1 MKSKSCSVG
10 VMAHVDAGKTT
21 LSECMLYHTGIIK
34 EMGRVDH
41 MNTYLDTDEIEKQRG
56 ITIYSKEAKMVIGD
70 KEIYLIDTPGHVDF
84 SSEMERSLSVLDYAI
99 LVISGADGVQA
110 HTGTLW
116 RLFELYNIPVFI
128 FVNKMDQPDVS
139 KEWVMKDIEKLCGSG
154 AVDFS
159 EVAHSISDEAT
170 GKMDISEETKEAIA
184 MCDEQMLDKYMETGE
199 VSDEDIANAIANR
212 QLFPCFFGS
221 ALKDEGVVEFM
232 EAFAKYTKEKDYGDE
247 FSAKVYKILRDEQGT
262 RLTYMKILGGTLKVK
277 SFIEYND
284 NEDGEKVDQIRI
296 YSGDKYKTVNEVG
309 AGAVCTVT
317 GLTKTFAGQVL
328 GVGSDEVV
336 ANPVLEPVLRY
347 RLVLPEG
354 CDVFVM
360 LKNMKQLEEEEPQLK
375 VEWNEAHYEIYVKV
389 MGAVYLEVLKSV
401 IYDRFGVEVTFDSG
415 NVVYKETIT
424 DRVYGVGHYEP
435 LKHYAEVHLILEP
448 GEVGSGIV
456 VENEAIDDELDKN
469 WQRLIITHILE
480 KKHIGVLTGS
490 EITDIKITL
499 VAGRAHKKHTEGG
512 DFRQATYRAIRQGL
526 KQAETKLL
534 EPYYKFKMEMPSEC
548 LGRAMTD
555 IQRMNGR
562 FLDPVMDGEGVTL
575 EGYAPV
581 SLMSDYS
588 QEFTAYTR
596 GRGRFF
602 CEISGYEECHNQEE
616 VVESIGYDSES
627 DAANPTGSMFCAHGA
642 GFYVPWD
649 EVHNMM
655 HLESRFN
662 GKKEAYETMT
672 VKRANV
678 TAATDEELK
687 SIFEKTYRGS
697 DFDIINNPYRNKKR
711 STYAVKPSDYKYKG
725 KKEPDEECLLV
736 DGYNIIFAWDELKDL
751 ANVNLDGA
759 RAKLQDILCNYQGY
773 KKCHLIVV
781 FDAYKVK
788 GNKGSIEKF
797 GDIFVVYT
805 KEAETADAY
814 IEKTVKEMGKK
825 YRVTVATS
833 DRLEQM
839 IVVGEGA
846 HRLSAR
852 DFYAEVERV
861 NESIREHL

>member
-1 MKSKSCSVG
+1 MVIG

-21 LSECMLYHTGIIK
+21 LSEGILYHAGVIK

-41 MNTYLDTDEIEKQRG
+41 KNTFLDTDDIEKQRG
-56 ITIYSKEAKMVIGD
+56 ITIYSKEAKFNLGE

-84 SSEMERSLSVLDYAI
+84 SPEMERSLSVLDYAI
-99 LVISGADGVQA
+99 LVISGTDGVQA

-116 RLFELYNIPVFI
+116 RLFALYNIPVFV
-128 FVNKMDQPDVS
+128 FVNKMDQPDVN
-139 KEWVMKDIEKLCGSG
+139 KEWVLKDIEKLCGSG
-154 AVDFS
+154 AVDFTDM
-159 EVAHSISDEAT
+159 ANEA
-170 GKMDISEETKEAIA
+170 TKEAIA
-184 MCDEQMLDKYMETGE
+184 MCDEEMLDKYMENGE
-199 VSDEDIANAIANR
+199 VFEGDIVEAIVNR
-212 QLFPCFFGS
+212 QIFPCFFGS
-221 ALKDEGVVEFM
+221 ALKDDGITEFM
-232 EAFAKYTKEKDYGDE
+232 EGFARYSKEKVYRNE
-247 FSAKVYKILRDEQGT
+247 FSAKVYKILRDDQGT
-262 RLTYMKILGGTLKVK
+262 RLTFLKITGGALKVK
-277 SFIEYND
+277 TLIEYD
-284 NEDGEKVDQIRI
+284 DVSEKIDQIRI
-296 YSGDKYKTVNEVG
+296 YSGDKYSAINEIH

-328 GVGSDEVV
+328 GNGELENAS
-336 ANPVLEPVLRY
+336 NPVLEPVLRY

-375 VEWNEAHYEIYVKV
+375 VEWNEQHYEIYVKV

-401 IYDRFGVEVTFDSG
+401 IYDRFDVEVSFDRG
-415 NVVYKETIT
+415 NVVYKETIE
-424 DRVYGVGHYEP
+424 DKVYGVGHYEP

-448 GEVGSGIV
+448 GEEGSGIV
-456 VENEAIDDELDKN
+456 VDNQAIEDELDKN
-469 WQRLIITHILE
+469 WQRLILTHIME
-480 KKHIGVLTGS
+480 KKHLGVLTGS

-526 KQAETKLL
+526 KQAKSKVL
-534 EPYYKFKMEMPSEC
+534 EPYYKFKMEMPADC

-555 IQRMNGR
+555 VQKMNGR
-562 FLDPVMDGEGVTL
+562 FNDPIMEGENVTL
-575 EGYAPV
+575 EGFAPV
-581 SLMSDYS
+581 SLMGDYQQS
-588 QEFTAYTR
+588 FVAYTR
-596 GRGRFF
+596 GKGRFF
-602 CEISGYEECHNQEE
+602 CEISGYEQCHNPEE
-616 VVESIGYDSES
+616 VIENIGYDSES
-627 DAANPTGSMFCAHGA
+627 DVANPTGSMFCAHGA
-642 GFYVPWD
+642 GYYVPWD
-649 EVHNMM
+649 QVHEMM

-662 GKKEAYETMT
+662 GKREAYETMT
-672 VKRANV
+672 VKKANV

-687 SIFEKTYRGS
+687 AIFEKTYRNS
-697 DFDIINNPYRNKKR
+697 DFDIINNPYRRKSV
-711 STYAVKPSDYKYKG
+711 STVKASDYKYKG

-736 DGYNIIFAWDELKDL
+736 DGYNIIFAWDELKEL

-759 RAKLQDILCNYQGY
+759 RGALQDILSNYQGY

-788 GNKGSIEKF
+788 GNKGSIEKYN
-797 GDIFVVYT
+797 DIYVVYT

-861 NESIREHL
+861 NESIRSHL

>member
-1 MKSKSCSVG
+1 MVIG

-21 LSECMLYHTGIIK
+21 LSESILYHAGVIK
-34 EMGRVDH
+34 EMGRVDRG
-41 MNTYLDTDEIEKQRG
+41 NTFLDTDDVEKQRG
-56 ITIYSKEAKMVIGD
+56 ITIYSKEAKLTIND

-84 SSEMERSLSVLDYAI
+84 SPEMERSLSVLDYAI
-99 LVISGADGVQA
+99 LIISGTDGVQA

-116 RLFELYNIPVFI
+116 RLFALYNIPVFV
-128 FVNKMDQPDVS
+128 FVNKMDQPDVD
-139 KEWVMKDIEKLCGSG
+139 KTLIMKDIEKLCGSG
-154 AVDFS
+154 AVDFT
-159 EVAHSISDEAT
+159 ELT
-170 GKMDISEETKEAIA
+170 SEEVKEAIA
-184 MCDEQMLDKYMETGE
+184 MCDEEMLDKYMETGE
-199 VSDEDIANAIANR
+199 VCEDDIVNAISNR
-212 QLFPCFFGS
+212 QIFPCFFGS
-221 ALKDEGVVEFM
+221 ALKDIGVVEFM
-232 EAFAKYTKEKDYGDE
+232 DAFAGFTKEKSYRDE
-247 FSAKVYKILRDEQGT
+247 FSAKVYKIIRDEQGK
-262 RLTYMKILGGTLKVK
+262 RLTYLKVLGGTLKVK
-277 SFIEYND
+277 SIIEY
-284 NEDGEKVDQIRI
+284 GESCEAEKIDQIRV
-296 YSGDKYKTVNEVG
+296 YSGDKFKAVNEIE
-309 AGAVCTVT
+309 AGVVCTVT
-317 GLTKTFAGQVL
+317 GLNNTFAGQVL
-328 GVGSDEVV
+328 GVGSDN
-336 ANPVLEPVLRY
+336 ATTAPVLEPVLRY
-347 RLVLPEG
+347 RLVLPAD

-375 VEWNEAHYEIYVKV
+375 VEWNEEHYEIYVKV

-401 IYDRFGVEVTFDSG
+401 IYDRFGVEVSFDSG

-424 DRVYGVGHYEP
+424 NRVYGVGHYEP

-448 GEVGSGIV
+448 GDVGSGIV
-456 VENEAIDDELDKN
+456 VENKAVEDELDKN

-480 KKHIGVLTGS
+480 KKHLGVLTGS

-526 KQAETKLL
+526 KQAESKLL
-534 EPYYKFKMEMPSEC
+534 EPYYKFKMEMPSES

-555 IQRMNGR
+555 IQKMNGR
-562 FLDPVMDGEGVTL
+562 FSDPIMDGEGVIL

-581 SLMSDYS
+581 SLMGDYS
-588 QEFTAYTR
+588 QEFAAYTR
-596 GRGRFF
+596 GKGRFF
-602 CEISGYEECHNQEE
+602 CEISGYEECHNPME
-616 VVESIGYDSES
+616 VIESIGYDSES
-627 DAANPTGSMFCAHGA
+627 DVANPTGSMFCAHGA

-649 EVHNMM
+649 QVYEMM

-672 VKRANV
+672 VKKANV

-687 SIFEKTYRGS
+687 AIFEKTYRNS
-697 DFDIINNPYRNKKR
+697 DFDIINNPYRNKRR
-711 STYAVKPSDYKYKG
+711 SENDVRPSDYKYKG
-725 KKEPDEECLLV
+725 KKEPEEECLLV
-736 DGYNIIFAWDELKDL
+736 DGYNIIFAWDELKEL

-788 GNKGSIEKF
+788 GNRGSIEKY

-852 DFYAEVERV
+852 DFYGEVCRV
-861 NESIREHL
+861 NEEIRGKLEL

>member
-1 MKSKSCSVG
+1 
-10 VMAHVDAGKTT
+10 
-21 LSECMLYHTGIIK
+21 ML
-34 EMGRVDH
+34 
-41 MNTYLDTDEIEKQRG
+41 
-56 ITIYSKEAKMVIGD
+56 
-70 KEIYLIDTPGHVDF
+70 
-84 SSEMERSLSVLDYAI
+84 
-99 LVISGADGVQA
+99 
-110 HTGTLW
+110 
-116 RLFELYNIPVFI
+116 
-128 FVNKMDQPDVS
+128 
-139 KEWVMKDIEKLCGSG
+139 
-154 AVDFS
+154 
-159 EVAHSISDEAT
+159 
-170 GKMDISEETKEAIA
+170 ET
-184 MCDEQMLDKYMETGE
+184 
-199 VSDEDIANAIANR
+199 
-212 QLFPCFFGS
+212 
-221 ALKDEGVVEFM
+221 
-232 EAFAKYTKEKDYGDE
+232 
-247 FSAKVYKILRDEQGT
+247 
-262 RLTYMKILGGTLKVK
+262 
-277 SFIEYND
+277 
-284 NEDGEKVDQIRI
+284 
-296 YSGDKYKTVNEVG
+296 
-309 AGAVCTVT
+309 
-317 GLTKTFAGQVL
+317 
-328 GVGSDEVV
+328 
-336 ANPVLEPVLRY
+336 NPVLEPVLRY
-347 RLVLPEG
+347 RLVLPKDQ
-354 CDVFVM
+354 DVFVM

-375 VEWNEAHYEIYVKV
+375 VEWNEEHYEIYVKV

-401 IYDRFGVEVTFDSG
+401 IYDRFGVNVDFDMG

-448 GEVGSGIV
+448 GELGSGVV
-456 VENEAIDDELDKN
+456 VENKAIEDELDKN

-526 KQAETKLL
+526 KQANTKLL
-534 EPYYKFKMEMPSEC
+534 EPYYKFKMEMPSEN

-562 FLDPVMDGEGVTL
+562 FSEPVMEADGVIL
-575 EGYAPV
+575 EVYAPV
-581 SLMSDYS
+581 SLMGDYS

-596 GRGRFF
+596 GKGRFF
-602 CEISGYEECHNQEE
+602 CEISGYEECHNQVE
-616 VVESIGYDSES
+616 VVENIGYDSES
-627 DAANPTGSMFCAHGA
+627 DVANPTGSMFCAHGA

-649 EVHNMM
+649 EVHEMM

-672 VKRANV
+672 VKKANV

-687 SIFEKTYRGS
+687 AIFEKTYRNS
-697 DFDIINNPYRNKKR
+697 DFDIINNPYRNKR
-711 STYAVKPSDYKYKG
+711 RFENDVRPSDFKYKG
-725 KKEPDEECLLV
+725 KKEPSEECLLV

-759 RAKLQDILCNYQGY
+759 RGALQDILSNYQGY

-788 GNKGSIEKF
+788 GNRGSVEKYN
-797 GDIFVVYT
+797 DIYVVYT

-839 IVVGEGA
+839 VVVGEGA

-861 NESIREHL
+861 NEEIRGRL

>member
-1 MKSKSCSVG
+1 MVTG
-10 VMAHVDAGKTT
+10 IMAHVDAGKTT
-21 LSECMLYHTGIIK
+21 LSESILYHAGIIK
-34 EMGRVDH
+34 EMGRVDRG
-41 MNTYLDTDEIEKQRG
+41 NTFLDTDDIEKKRG
-56 ITIYSKEAKMVIGD
+56 ITIYSKEAKLNIGD

-116 RLFELYNIPVFI
+116 RLFKLYNIPVFV
-128 FVNKMDQPDVS
+128 FVNKMDQPDIDKS
-139 KEWVMKDIEKLCGSG
+139 LVMKDIEKLCGSG
-154 AVDFS
+154 AVDFTDL
-159 EVAHSISDEAT
+159 SDENVN
-170 GKMDISEETKEAIA
+170 DAIA
-184 MCDEQMLDKYMETGE
+184 MTDEGMLEKYMETGE
-199 VSDEDIANAIANR
+199 VSYGDIVEGIANR
-212 QLFPCFFGS
+212 QIFPCFFGS
-221 ALKDEGVVEFM
+221 ALKDEGIVEFM
-232 EAFAKYTKEKDYGDE
+232 NAFAKYSKEKTYKDE
-247 FSAKVYKILRDEQGT
+247 FGAKVYKILRDEQGN

-277 SFIEYND
+277 SVMEYD
-284 NEDGEKVDQIRI
+284 DVSEKIDQIRI
-296 YSGDKYKTVNEVG
+296 YSGEKFVAVNELK
-309 AGAVCTVT
+309 AGAVCCVT
-317 GLTKTFAGQVL
+317 GLTKTKAGQILGRNDSVL
-328 GVGSDEVV
+328 ET
-336 ANPVLEPVLRY
+336 NPVLEPVLRY
-347 RLVLPEG
+347 RLVLPKDQ
-354 CDVFVM
+354 DVFVM

-375 VEWNEAHYEIYVKV
+375 VEWNEEHYEIYVKV
-389 MGAVYLEVLKSV
+389 MGVVYLEVLKSV
-401 IYDRFGVEVTFDSG
+401 IYDRFGVNVDFDMG
-415 NVVYKETIT
+415 NVVYKETIA

-448 GEVGSGIV
+448 GELGSGIV
-456 VENEAIDDELDKN
+456 VENKAIEDELDKN

-526 KQAETKLL
+526 KQANVKLL
-534 EPYYKFKMEMPSEC
+534 EPYYKFKMEMPSEN

-555 IQRMNGR
+555 VQRMNGR
-562 FLDPVMDGEGVTL
+562 FFDPVMDGDSVTL
-575 EGYAPV
+575 EGFAPV
-581 SLMSDYS
+581 SLMGDYS

-596 GRGRFF
+596 GKGRFF

-616 VVESIGYDSES
+616 VVENIGYDSES
-627 DAANPTGSMFCAHGA
+627 DVANPTGSMFCAHGA

-649 EVHNMM
+649 EVHEMM

-662 GKKEAYETMT
+662 GKKESYETMT
-672 VKRANV
+672 VKKANV

-687 SIFEKTYRGS
+687 AIFEKTYRNS
-697 DFDIINNPYRNKKR
+697 DFDIINNPYRNKRR
-711 STYAVKPSDYKYKG
+711 SENDVRPSDFKYKG
-725 KKEPDEECLLV
+725 KKEPSEECLLV

-759 RAKLQDILCNYQGY
+759 RGALQDILSNYQGY

-788 GNKGSIEKF
+788 GNRGSVEKYN
-797 GDIFVVYT
+797 DIYVVYT

-861 NESIREHL
+861 NEEIRGRL

>member
-1 MKSKSCSVG
+1 MVIG

-21 LSECMLYHTGIIK
+21 LSEGILYHAGVIK

-41 MNTYLDTDEIEKQRG
+41 KNTFLDTDDIEKQRG
-56 ITIYSKEAKMVIGD
+56 ITIYSKEAKLSLGD

-84 SSEMERSLSVLDYAI
+84 SPEMERSLSVLDYAI
-99 LVISGADGVQA
+99 LVISGTDGVQA

-116 RLFELYNIPVFI
+116 RLFALYNIPVFV
-128 FVNKMDQPDVS
+128 FVNKMDQPDVD
-139 KEWVMKDIEKLCGSG
+139 KEWVLRDIEKLCGSG
-154 AVDFS
+154 AVDFT
-159 EVAHSISDEAT
+159 DMTNEA
-170 GKMDISEETKEAIA
+170 TKEAIA
-184 MCDEQMLDKYMETGE
+184 MCDEEMLDKYMETGE
-199 VSDEDIANAIANR
+199 VFEGDIVDAIANR
-212 QLFPCFFGS
+212 QIFPCFFGS
-221 ALKDEGVVEFM
+221 ALKDDGITRFM
-232 EAFAKYTKEKDYGDE
+232 EDFARYTKEKVYRDE

-262 RLTYMKILGGTLKVK
+262 RLTYLKITGGSLKVK
-277 SFIEYND
+277 ALIEYD
-284 NEDGEKVDQIRI
+284 DVSEKIDQIRI
-296 YSGDKYKTVNEVG
+296 YSGDKYSAVNEIQ

-317 GLTKTFAGQVL
+317 GLTKTFAGQVI
-328 GVGSDEVV
+328 GNVEFESDS
-336 ANPVLEPVLRY
+336 NPVLEPVLRY
-347 RLVLPEG
+347 RLVLPEC

-375 VEWNEAHYEIYVKV
+375 VEWNEQHYEIYVKV

-401 IYDRFGVEVTFDSG
+401 IYDRFGVEVSFDRG
-415 NVVYKETIT
+415 NVVYKETIE
-424 DRVYGVGHYEP
+424 DKVYGVGHYEP

-448 GEVGSGIV
+448 GEMGSGIV
-456 VENEAIDDELDKN
+456 VDNQAIEDELDKN
-469 WQRLIITHILE
+469 WQRLILTHIME
-480 KKHIGVLTGS
+480 KKHLGVLTGS

-526 KQAETKLL
+526 KQAKSKVL
-534 EPYYKFKMEMPSEC
+534 EPYYKFKMEMPADC

-555 IQRMNGR
+555 IQKMNGR
-562 FLDPVMDGEGVTL
+562 FSDPVMDGENVTL
-575 EGYAPV
+575 EGFAPV
-581 SLMSDYS
+581 SLMGDYQQS
-588 QEFTAYTR
+588 FVAYTR
-596 GRGRFF
+596 GKGRFF
-602 CEISGYEECHNQEE
+602 CEISGYEECHNPEE
-616 VVESIGYDSES
+616 VIENIGYDSES
-627 DAANPTGSMFCAHGA
+627 DVANPTGSMFCAHGA

-649 EVHNMM
+649 EVHEMM

-662 GKKEAYETMT
+662 GKREAYETMT
-672 VKRANV
+672 VKKANV

-687 SIFEKTYRGS
+687 AIFEKTYRNS
-697 DFDIINNPYRNKKR
+697 DFDIINNPYRRKSV
-711 STYAVKPSDYKYKG
+711 STVRASDFKYKG
-725 KKEPDEECLLV
+725 KKEPSEECLLV
-736 DGYNIIFAWDELKDL
+736 DGYNIIFAWDDLKDL

-788 GNKGSIEKF
+788 GNRGSIEKYN
-797 GDIFVVYT
+797 DIYVVYT

-852 DFYAEVERV
+852 DFFAEVERV
-861 NESIREHL
+861 NEEIRGKL

>member
-1 MKSKSCSVG
+1 MVTG
-10 VMAHVDAGKTT
+10 ILAHVDAGKTT
-21 LSECMLYHTGIIK
+21 LSESILYHAGIIK

-41 MNTYLDTDEIEKQRG
+41 KNTFLDTADMEKQRG
-56 ITIYSKEAKMVIGD
+56 ITIYSKEASLKVGD

-84 SSEMERSLSVLDYAI
+84 SPEMERSLSVLDYAI
-99 LVISGADGVQA
+99 LVISGTDGVQA

-116 RLFELYNIPVFI
+116 RLFALYNIPVFV
-128 FVNKMDQPDVS
+128 FVNKMDQPDIS
-139 KEWVMKDIEKLCGSG
+139 RELVMKDIEKLCGSG
-154 AVDFS
+154 AVDFTDL
-159 EVAHSISDEAT
+159 SD
-170 GKMDISEETKEAIA
+170 DVTKEAIA
-184 MCDEQMLDKYMETGE
+184 MCDEEMLDKYMESGQ
-199 VSDEDIANAIANR
+199 VAKSDIVEAIANR
-212 QLFPCFFGS
+212 QIFPCFFGS
-221 ALKDEGVVEFM
+221 ALKDIGVTEFM
-232 EAFAKYTKEKDYGDE
+232 EAFAAYTRERVYRDE
-247 FSAKVYKILRDEQGT
+247 FSARVYKIARDEQGA
-262 RLTYMKILGGTLKVK
+262 RLTYLKVTGGSLRVK
-277 SFIEYND
+277 SAIEYRD
-284 NEDGEKVDQIRI
+284 INESEKQIINEKIDQIRI
-296 YSGDKYKTVNEVG
+296 YSGDKYIAVSEVQ

-317 GLTKTFAGQVL
+317 GFTKTYAGQVL
-328 GVGSDEVV
+328 GDGSDE
-336 ANPVLEPVLRY
+336 ADGKPVLEPVLRY
-347 RLVLPEG
+347 RLVLPKG

-375 VEWNEAHYEIYVKV
+375 VEWNEQHYEIYVKV

-401 IYDRFGVEVTFDSG
+401 IYDRFDVEVTFDNG
-415 NVVYKETIT
+415 NVVYKETIE

-448 GEVGSGIV
+448 GECGSGIV
-456 VENEAIDDELDKN
+456 VENEAIEDELDKN

-480 KKHIGVLTGS
+480 KKHLGVLTGS
-490 EITDIKITL
+490 EITDVKITL

-526 KQAETKLL
+526 KQAKSKVL
-534 EPYYKFKMEMPSEC
+534 EPYYKFKMEMPNDC

-555 IQRMNGR
+555 IQKMNGR
-562 FLDPVMDGEGVTL
+562 FMDPVMDGESVTL

-581 SLMSDYS
+581 SLMSEYS

-602 CEISGYEECHNQEE
+602 CEISGYEECHNSDE
-616 VVESIGYDSES
+616 VIENIGYDSES
-627 DAANPTGSMFCAHGA
+627 DVANPTGSMFCAHGA

-649 EVHNMM
+649 EVHEMM
-655 HLESRFN
+655 HLESRFH
-662 GKKEAYETMT
+662 GKKESYETMT
-672 VKRANV
+672 VKKANV

-687 SIFEKTYRGS
+687 AIFEKTYRNS
-697 DFDIINNPYRNKKR
+697 DFDIINNPYRRK
-711 STYAVKPSDYKYKG
+711 SVSSVKASDYKYKG

-736 DGYNIIFAWDELKDL
+736 DGYNIIFAWEDLKEL

-759 RAKLQDILCNYQGY
+759 RGTLQDILSNYQGY

-788 GNKGSIEKF
+788 GNRGSIEKYN
-797 GDIFVVYT
+797 DIYVVYT

-861 NESIREHL
+861 NEAIRGHL